1 MRTRLS
7 AIAATVLT
15 LGCWTL
21 AQTPGDSKAIREP
34 AVAGQFYPA
43 QPAALKQALE
53 AYLRDAVPPKP
64 DRPIAIVV
72 PHAGY
77 IYSAQIA
84 ADAWR
89 QAGAHR
95 YDTIVI
101 LGTNHTG
108 AATGRVS
115 VYSGSGFRT
124 PLGTV
129 GIDKAIVDALVRED
143 PISVLDQAAHAREHS
158 VEVHVPFVQH
168 LFPHAKIVAA
178 IVGTEDPAACAR
190 FGRALGKIL
199 KDRQALIV
207 ASSDL
212 SHYPSARDAPGVD
225 RRTLEA
231 IASLSP
237 DRLRSST
244 EMQMQRG
251 VPELVTTAC
260 GEAPIMAAMAAATL
274 LGATRGTVVSYA
286 NSADVAVGDPARA
299 VGYGAVVFT
308 SGERGSDTSALVPP
322 PVASKD
328 APLTP
333 ADKKALLQLAR
344 ETLRRYLNTETL
356 PLARGLDP
364 KLQRNQGVFVTLRK
378 RGDLRGC
385 IGNITGGAPLCQL
398 VSRMAL
404 EAALNDPRFSKVQ
417 PKELDSLEIEIS
429 VLTPLKSIGRPQE
442 IVVGRDGV
450 ILSKSG
456 RSAVFLPQVATEQG
470 WGLEEML
477 DNLCLK
483 AGLPTGAWR
492 SGASFSVFQAEVF
505 GEGEFKK
512 QE

>member
-1 MRTRLS
+1 MRTSRFGAL
-7 AIAATVLT
+7 AAAFLC

-21 AQTPGDSKAIREP
+21 AQTPGDSKAVREP

-53 AYLRDAVPPKP
+53 AYLRDALPPKP

-77 IYSAQIA
+77 VFSAQIA

-89 QAGAHR
+89 QAGRHR
-95 YDTIVI
+95 YDTFVL

-129 GIDKAIVDALVRED
+129 QIDKTIVEALLKED
-143 PISVLDQAAHAREHS
+143 PGSVLDQAAHAGEHS
-158 VEVHVPFVQH
+158 IEVHVPFVQY
-168 LFPHAKIVAA
+168 LFPGAKIVAA
-178 IVGTEDPAACAR
+178 VVGTQDPASCAR
-190 FGRALGKIL
+190 FGRALGRVL

-212 SHYPSARDAPGVD
+212 SHYPSARDATAVD

-231 IASLSP
+231 VASLNP
-237 DRLRSST
+237 DRLRASAQS
-244 EMQMQRG
+244 EMQRG
-251 VPELVTTAC
+251 IPELVTTAC
-260 GEAPIMAAMAAATL
+260 GESPIMAAMTAATL
-274 LGATRGTVVSYA
+274 LGATRGTVISYA
-286 NSADVAVGDPARA
+286 NSADVAVGEPDRA

-308 SGERGSDTSALVPP
+308 AGERGSDTSALAPP
-322 PVASKD
+322 PAAKD
-328 APLTP
+328 AALTA

-344 ETLRRYLNTETL
+344 ETLQRYLNTETL
-356 PLARGLDP
+356 PLIRGFDP
-364 KLQRNQGVFVTLRK
+364 KLQRDQGVFVTLTK

-385 IGNITGGAPLCQL
+385 IGNIIGGAPLCRL

-417 PKELDSLEIEIS
+417 AKELDSLEIEIS
-429 VLTPLKSIGRPQE
+429 VLTPPRKIGAPQE

-470 WGLEEML
+470 WGRDEML
-477 DNLCLK
+477 DNLSLK
-483 AGLPTGAWR
+483 AGLPAGAWR
-492 SGASFSVFQAEVF
+492 TGTTFSVFQAEVF
-505 GEGEFKK
+505 AERDFKK
-512 QE
+512 

>member
-1 MRTRLS
+1 MRPSRFGAL
-7 AIAATVLT
+7 AAAFLC

-21 AQTPGDSKAIREP
+21 AQTPGNSKAVREP

-72 PHAGY
+72 PHASY

-89 QAGAHR
+89 QAGRHR
-95 YDTIVI
+95 YDTVVL

-115 VYSGSGFRT
+115 VYSGAGFRT

-129 GIDKAIVDALVRED
+129 QVDKTIVDALLKED
-143 PISVLDQAAHAREHS
+143 PTSMLDQAAHASEHS
-158 VEVHVPFVQH
+158 IEVHVPFVQY
-168 LFPHAKIVAA
+168 LFPGAKIVAA
-178 IVGTEDPAACAR
+178 VVGTQDPASCAR
-190 FGRALGKIL
+190 FGRALGKVL

-212 SHYPSARDAPGVD
+212 SHYPSARDAASVD

-237 DRLRSST
+237 DRLHSSAQA
-244 EMQMQRG
+244 EMQRG
-251 VPELVTTAC
+251 IPDLVTTAC
-260 GEAPIMAAMAAATL
+260 GEAPIMAAMTAAML
-274 LGATRGTVVSYA
+274 LGATRGTIVSYA

-308 SGERGSDTSALVPP
+308 AGERGSDTSALTPQP
-322 PVASKD
+322 APKD
-328 APLTP
+328 APLTA

-344 ETLRRYLNTETL
+344 ETLWRYLNTETL

-364 KLQRNQGVFVTLRK
+364 KLQRERGVFVTLKK

-385 IGNITGGAPLCQL
+385 IGNITGGAPLCRL
-398 VSRMAL
+398 VSMMAL

-429 VLTPLKSIGRPQE
+429 VLTPPRSIRAPQE

-477 DNLCLK
+477 DNLSLK
-483 AGLPTGAWR
+483 AGLPAVAWR
-492 SGASFSVFQAEVF
+492 TGASFSVFQAEVF
-505 GEGEFKK
+505 GEAEFRK
-512 QE
+512 

>member
-1 MRTRLS
+1 MKSSRLG
-7 AIAATVLT
+7 ALAAAFLC

-21 AQTPGDSKAIREP
+21 AQTPGDSKAVREP

-64 DRPIAIVV
+64 GRPIAIVV

-89 QAGAHR
+89 QAGAYR
-95 YDTIVI
+95 YDVVVL

-129 GIDKAIVDALVRED
+129 QVDKTVVDALLKED
-143 PISVLDQAAHAREHS
+143 PGSVLDQAAHAGEHS
-158 VEVHVPFVQH
+158 IEVHVPFVQH
-168 LFPHAKIVAA
+168 LFPGAKIVAA
-178 IVGTEDPAACAR
+178 VVGTQDPASCTR
-190 FGRALGKIL
+190 FGRALGRVL
-199 KDRQALIV
+199 KERQALIV

-212 SHYPSARDAPGVD
+212 SHYPSARDAVSVD

-237 DRLRSST
+237 DRLHSSAAA
-244 EMQMQRG
+244 EMQRG
-251 VPELVTTAC
+251 VPDLVTTAC
-260 GEAPIMAAMAAATL
+260 GEAPIMAAMTAAVL

-286 NSADVAVGDPARA
+286 NSADVAVGDPQRA

-308 SGERGSDTSALVPP
+308 TGERGSDTSALTPP
-322 PVASKD
+322 PASKD
-328 APLTP
+328 AALTA

-344 ETLRRYLNTETL
+344 ETLRRFLNTETL
-356 PLARGLDP
+356 PLIRGFDP
-364 KLQRNQGVFVTLRK
+364 KLQRSQGAFVTLK
-378 RGDLRGC
+378 KHGDLRGC
-385 IGNITGGAPLCQL
+385 IGNIVGGAPLCRV
-398 VSRMAL
+398 VSMMAL

-417 PKELDSLEIEIS
+417 ARELDSLEIEIS
-429 VLTPLKSIGRPQE
+429 VLTPPRPVRAPQE

-477 DNLCLK
+477 DNLSLK
-483 AGLPTGAWR
+483 AGLPAGAWR
-492 SGASFSVFQAEVF
+492 TGASFSVFQAEVF
-505 GEGEFKK
+505 GERDTK
-512 QE
+512 Q

>member
-1 MRTRLS
+1 MRPSRFGAL
-7 AIAATVLT
+7 AAAFLC

-21 AQTPGDSKAIREP
+21 AQTPGNSKAVREP

-72 PHAGY
+72 PHASY

-89 QAGAHR
+89 QAGRHR
-95 YDTIVI
+95 YDTVVL

-115 VYSGSGFRT
+115 VYSGAGFRT

-129 GIDKAIVDALVRED
+129 QVDKTIVDALLKED
-143 PISVLDQAAHAREHS
+143 PTSMLDQAAHASEHS
-158 VEVHVPFVQH
+158 IEVHVPFVQY
-168 LFPHAKIVAA
+168 LFPGAKIVAA
-178 IVGTEDPAACAR
+178 VVGTQDPASCAR
-190 FGRALGKIL
+190 FGRALGKVL

-212 SHYPSARDAPGVD
+212 SHYPSARDAASVD

-237 DRLRSST
+237 DRLHSSAQA
-244 EMQMQRG
+244 EMQRG
-251 VPELVTTAC
+251 IPDLVTTAC
-260 GEAPIMAAMAAATL
+260 GEAPIMAAMTAAML
-274 LGATRGTVVSYA
+274 LGATRGTIVSYA

-308 SGERGSDTSALVPP
+308 AGERGSDTSALTPQP
-322 PVASKD
+322 APKD
-328 APLTP
+328 APLTA

-344 ETLRRYLNTETL
+344 ETLWRYLNTETL

-364 KLQRNQGVFVTLRK
+364 KLQRERGVFVTLKK

-385 IGNITGGAPLCQL
+385 IGNITGGAPLCRL
-398 VSRMAL
+398 VSMMAL

-429 VLTPLKSIGRPQE
+429 VLTPPRSIRAPQE

-477 DNLCLK
+477 DNLSLK
-483 AGLPTGAWR
+483 AGLPAGAWR
-492 SGASFSVFQAEVF
+492 TGASFSVFQAEVF
-505 GEGEFKK
+505 GEAEFRK
-512 QE
+512 